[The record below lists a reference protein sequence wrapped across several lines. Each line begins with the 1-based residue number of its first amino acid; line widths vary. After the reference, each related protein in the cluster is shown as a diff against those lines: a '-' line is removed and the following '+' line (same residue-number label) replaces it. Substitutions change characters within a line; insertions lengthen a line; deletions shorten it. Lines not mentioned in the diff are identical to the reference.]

1 MIGAKCKYKTNFYI
15 DLILF
20 FLNNQQMWVSEGF
33 LCASSLIQL
42 IKSSPSL
49 NQDYMYI
56 FDKTI
61 TKYTKEIMSVLWF
74 VILGGTGDLFIVTIS
89 GKIITILDTAVITI
103 SLVNII
109 IIITQYFTYSKSLI
123 N

>member
-1 MIGAKCKYKTNFYI
+1 
-15 DLILF
+15 
-20 FLNNQQMWVSEGF
+20 MWVSEGF

-74 VILGGTGDLFIVTIS
+74 VILGGTGDLFIV
-89 GKIITILDTAVITI
+89 
-103 SLVNII
+103 
-109 IIITQYFTYSKSLI
+109 
-123 N
+123 

>member
-1 MIGAKCKYKTNFYI
+1 
-15 DLILF
+15 
-20 FLNNQQMWVSEGF
+20 MWVSEGF

-42 IKSSPSL
+42 IKSPPSL

-74 VILGGTGDLFIVTIS
+74 VILGGTGKT
-89 GKIITILDTAVITI
+89 
-103 SLVNII
+103 SL
-109 IIITQYFTYSKSLI
+109 SLPSPAKSSPSLTPPLLPSVLSTL
-123 N
+123 